1 MSKPNDIENRFI
13 ASPYIIQDNPFEEY
27 LLLSLTQFNSL
38 LERIEKLE
46 NKLEH
51 YVEKYETVYNPII
64 TVTSMIEQP
73 EYTITCTEDYAERIE
88 KLEKRVFPFE
98 GDEKK
103 CPY

>member
-27 LLLSLTQFNSL
+27 LLISLTQFDSL
-38 LERIEKLE
+38 L
-46 NKLEH
+46 
-51 YVEKYETVYNPII
+51 
-64 TVTSMIEQP
+64 
-73 EYTITCTEDYAERIE
+73 ERIE

>member
-1 MSKPNDIENRFI
+1 MSKDLNFLRYIIREPIESISLDEYIENK
-13 ASPYIIQDNPFEEY
+13 
-27 LLLSLTQFNSL
+27 FNSL